1 MGADS
6 GRTVSQAGEQR
17 SARIESLRAIAA
29 LAVLA
34 GHVILV
40 STPLTEVDDNV
51 LYKVL
56 FGGGFGVFF
65 FFGLTGYLIFWPFAQ
80 RYFGDGDTVDLGRYA
95 VNRAVRILPLYYAV
109 VITVLAFEHV
119 SPASGGAI

>member
-1 MGADS
+1 MRGDDDADLRGAHACRIALGSRASAGDWLMGQGSRVGCPATMGADS

-40 STPLTEVDDNV
+40 ATPFAEIDDN
-51 LYKVL
+51 LLSKLL
-56 FGGGFGVFF
+56 FGGGFG
-65 FFGLTGYLIFWPFAQ
+65 
-80 RYFGDGDTVDLGRYA
+80 
-95 VNRAVRILPLYYAV
+95 
-109 VITVLAFEHV
+109 
-119 SPASGGAI
+119 